1 MDRVQCLAQVFQLDD
16 ERNVRFGSP
25 LCAGDYADTCAA
37 QCSEQ
42 LAGDTRSTFHVF
54 AYDSDSGQILF
65 CYRVAHI
72 TLGAFECEFFVQY
85 SNCQVCIC
93 IPDGKCR
100 IVFRAG
106 L

>member
-1 MDRVQCLAQVFQLDD
+1 MRRYFSLMTKEMFVS
-16 ERNVRFGSP
+16 ESP

-100 IVFRAG
+100 IVFPSWPVIP
-106 L
+106 